1 MVVYCPIVVAKQLVY
16 PAGSIY
22 TGPVKKKTT
31 KRNAMILIT
40 LSIIMSGIGYTIEG
54 DNSREIAERCEDDV
68 YRVLNSDECDS
79 NNMST
84 RAEIGSFINGCGGI
98 LCCFG
103 IIMLIVGAS
112 TPNAAPRAY
121 VVQQPVMPTHTTI
134 IQQQATPST
143 GGMPVNQ
150 PKAEPSTS
158 SKSAAPTMADIESMA
173 NQARNL
179 ELARDFDKA
188 ADMYQ
193 KAGMFAEAG
202 RIRKTYLENDKPVV
216 QIGQIGDSVVKDSVI
231 ISDKAEPICHNC
243 GAETQANWKFCPS
256 CNTPL

>member
-1 MVVYCPIVVAKQLVY
+1 MVVCCRIAVAKQLVY
-16 PAGSIY
+16 PAGSVY
-22 TGPVKKKTT
+22 SGPVKKKTT
-31 KRNAMILIT
+31 TRNA
-40 LSIIMSGIGYTIEG
+40 IIMIVASLLVMGIGSTLVEDSNQAVSSECNSENYATWHPEECDENTQDQSAAGAFIEG
-54 DNSREIAERCEDDV
+54 C
-68 YRVLNSDECDS
+68 
-79 NNMST
+79 
-84 RAEIGSFINGCGGI
+84 GSL

-103 IIMLIVGAS
+103 IIMLIVGLS
-112 TPNAAPRAY
+112 TPDAAPRAY
-121 VVQQPVMPTHTTI
+121 VVQQAVMPTQPTI
-134 IQQQATPST
+134 VQQQVVSRT
-143 GGMPVNQ
+143 GRMPVNQ
-150 PKAEPSTS
+150 PKAAAPTS
-158 SKSAAPTMADIESMA
+158 SKSSPPTMADIESMA

-179 ELARDFDKA
+179 ELARDFEKA

-231 ISDKAEPICHNC
+231 IGDKNEHICHNC

>member
-1 MVVYCPIVVAKQLVY
+1 MVVYCPVVVAKELVY

-31 KRNAMILIT
+31 TRNAMILIAI
-40 LSIIMSGIGYTIEG
+40 SIIMSGIGYTF
-54 DNSREIAERCEDDV
+54 DNQEKPEVPERCEDDL
-68 YRVLNSDECDS
+68 YAAYNPDECDPID
-79 NNMST
+79 NST
-84 RAEIGSFINGCGGI
+84 RGEVAAFFEGCSGL

-134 IQQQATPST
+134 VQQQVAPRT
-143 GGMPVNQ
+143 GGMPINQ

-158 SKSAAPTMADIESMA
+158 AKSATPTMADIESMA
-173 NQARNL
+173 SQARNL
-179 ELARDFDKA
+179 ELARDFEKA

-231 ISDKAEPICHNC
+231 IGDKTELICHNC

>member
-84 RAEIGSFINGCGGI
+84 RAEIGSLINGCGGI

>member
-40 LSIIMSGIGYTIEG
+40 LSIIISGIGYTIEG

-68 YRVLNSDECDS
+68 YRTLNPDECDS

>member
-1 MVVYCPIVVAKQLVY
+1 MVVYCPVVVAKQLVY

-31 KRNAMILIT
+31 TRNAMILIAI
-40 LSIIMSGIGYTIEG
+40 SIIMSGIGYTF
-54 DNSREIAERCEDDV
+54 DNQEKPEVPERCEDDL
-68 YRVLNSDECDS
+68 YAAYNPDECDP
-79 NNMST
+79 NDNST
-84 RAEIGSFINGCGGI
+84 RGEVAAFFEGCSGL

-134 IQQQATPST
+134 VQQQVAPT

-150 PKAEPSTS
+150 PKAAPSTS
-158 SKSAAPTMADIESMA
+158 SKSATPTMADIESMA

>member
-1 MVVYCPIVVAKQLVY
+1 
-16 PAGSIY
+16 
-22 TGPVKKKTT
+22 
-31 KRNAMILIT
+31 
-40 LSIIMSGIGYTIEG
+40 
-54 DNSREIAERCEDDV
+54 
-68 YRVLNSDECDS
+68 
-79 NNMST
+79 
-84 RAEIGSFINGCGGI
+84 
-98 LCCFG
+98 
-103 IIMLIVGAS
+103 MLIVGAS

-134 IQQQATPST
+134 VQQQVAPRT
-143 GGMPVNQ
+143 GGMPINQ

-158 SKSAAPTMADIESMA
+158 AKSATPTMADIESMA
-173 NQARNL
+173 SQARNL
-179 ELARDFDKA
+179 ELARDFEKA

-231 ISDKAEPICHNC
+231 IGDKTELICHNC

>member
-1 MVVYCPIVVAKQLVY
+1 
-16 PAGSIY
+16 
-22 TGPVKKKTT
+22 
-31 KRNAMILIT
+31 
-40 LSIIMSGIGYTIEG
+40 
-54 DNSREIAERCEDDV
+54 
-68 YRVLNSDECDS
+68 
-79 NNMST
+79 
-84 RAEIGSFINGCGGI
+84 
-98 LCCFG
+98 G

-134 IQQQATPST
+134 IQQQAAPST

-150 PKAEPSTS
+150 PKAAPSTS

-243 GAETQANWKFCPS
+243 GAETQANWKFCPT

>member
-1 MVVYCPIVVAKQLVY
+1 MVVYCPVVVAKELVY

-31 KRNAMILIT
+31 TRNAMILIAI
-40 LSIIMSGIGYTIEG
+40 SIIMSGIGYTF
-54 DNSREIAERCEDDV
+54 DNQEKPEVPERCEDDL
-68 YRVLNSDECDS
+68 YAAYNPDECDPTD
-79 NNMST
+79 NST
-84 RAEIGSFINGCGGI
+84 RGEVAAFFEGCSGL

-134 IQQQATPST
+134 VQQQVAPRT
-143 GGMPVNQ
+143 GGMPINQ

-158 SKSAAPTMADIESMA
+158 AKSATPTMADIESMA
-173 NQARNL
+173 SQARNL
-179 ELARDFDKA
+179 ELARDFEKA

-231 ISDKAEPICHNC
+231 IGDKTELICHNC

>member
-1 MVVYCPIVVAKQLVY
+1 MVVYCPVVVAKQLVY

-31 KRNAMILIT
+31 TRNA
-40 LSIIMSGIGYTIEG
+40 IIMIVASVLVMGIGSTFE
-54 DNSREIAERCEDDV
+54 EDSNQP
-68 YRVLNSDECDS
+68 LNQECSSATYAAWNPDECDENKQVQS
-79 NNMST
+79 D
-84 RAEIGSFINGCGGI
+84 AGAFIEGCGSL

-134 IQQQATPST
+134 VQQQVAPRT
-143 GGMPVNQ
+143 GGMPINQ

-173 NQARNL
+173 SQARNL
-179 ELARDFDKA
+179 ELARDFEKA

-231 ISDKAEPICHNC
+231 IGDKTELICHNC

>member
-1 MVVYCPIVVAKQLVY
+1 MVVYCPVVVAKELVY

-31 KRNAMILIT
+31 TRNAMILIT
-40 LSIIMSGIGYTIEG
+40 LSIILSGIGYTIEG
-54 DNSREIAERCEDDV
+54 DRNQEVPERCEEDV
-68 YRVLNSDECDS
+68 YAAYNPDECDP
-79 NNMST
+79 NDMST
-84 RAEIGSFINGCGGI
+84 RSEIGAFINGCGGI

-134 IQQQATPST
+134 IQQQAAPST

-150 PKAEPSTS
+150 PKAAPSTS
-158 SKSAAPTMADIESMA
+158 SKSAAPTMDDIESMA

-179 ELARDFDKA
+179 ELARDFEKA

-231 ISDKAEPICHNC
+231 IGDKTELICHNC

>member
-1 MVVYCPIVVAKQLVY
+1 MLHGTLMSA
-16 PAGSIY
+16 
-22 TGPVKKKTT
+22 T
-31 KRNAMILIT
+31 KMICK
-40 LSIIMSGIGYTIEG
+40 SNQIG
-54 DNSREIAERCEDDV
+54 A
-68 YRVLNSDECDS
+68 
-79 NNMST
+79 
-84 RAEIGSFINGCGGI
+84 FINGCGGI

-134 IQQQATPST
+134 VQQQVAPRT
-143 GGMPVNQ
+143 GGMPINQ

-158 SKSAAPTMADIESMA
+158 AKSATPTMADIESMA
-173 NQARNL
+173 SQARNL
-179 ELARDFDKA
+179 ELARDFEKA

-231 ISDKAEPICHNC
+231 IGDKTELICHNC

>member
-1 MVVYCPIVVAKQLVY
+1 MVVYCPCVVAKELVY

-54 DNSREIAERCEDDV
+54 DRNREIAEQCEDDV
-68 YRVLNSDECDS
+68 YRVLNPDVCDS

-84 RAEIGSFINGCGGI
+84 RAEIGSFITGCGGI

-134 IQQQATPST
+134 IQQQAAPST

-150 PKAEPSTS
+150 PKAAPSPS
-158 SKSAAPTMADIESMA
+158 SKSAAPPMADIESMA
-173 NQARNL
+173 SQARNL
-179 ELARDFDKA
+179 ELARDFEKA

-231 ISDKAEPICHNC
+231 IGDKTEPICHNC
-243 GAETQANWKFCPS
+243 GAETQANWKFCPT

>member
-1 MVVYCPIVVAKQLVY
+1 MVVYCPVVVAKQLVY

-31 KRNAMILIT
+31 TRNAMILIAA
-40 LSIIMSGIGYTIEG
+40 SILLILMGSSFVRESNQAVSSEC
-54 DNSREIAERCEDDV
+54 NSENYAAW
-68 YRVLNSDECDS
+68 NPDECDENKS
-79 NNMST
+79 VQSGT
-84 RAEIGSFINGCGGI
+84 GAFLEGCGGI

-134 IQQQATPST
+134 IQQQAAPST

-150 PKAEPSTS
+150 PKAAPSTS

-231 ISDKAEPICHNC
+231 IGDKTELICHNC

>member
-1 MVVYCPIVVAKQLVY
+1 MVVYCPVVVAKELVY

-31 KRNAMILIT
+31 TRNAMILIAI
-40 LSIIMSGIGYTIEG
+40 SIIMSGIGYTF
-54 DNSREIAERCEDDV
+54 DNQEKPEVPERCEDDL
-68 YRVLNSDECDS
+68 YAAYNPDECDPTD
-79 NNMST
+79 NST
-84 RAEIGSFINGCGGI
+84 RGEVAAFFEGCSGL

-134 IQQQATPST
+134 VQQQVAPRT
-143 GGMPVNQ
+143 GGMPINQ

-158 SKSAAPTMADIESMA
+158 AKSATPTMADIESMA
-173 NQARNL
+173 SQARNL
-179 ELARDFDKA
+179 ELARDFEKA

-216 QIGQIGDSVVKDSVI
+216 QIGQIGDSVI
-231 ISDKAEPICHNC
+231 IGDKTELICHNC